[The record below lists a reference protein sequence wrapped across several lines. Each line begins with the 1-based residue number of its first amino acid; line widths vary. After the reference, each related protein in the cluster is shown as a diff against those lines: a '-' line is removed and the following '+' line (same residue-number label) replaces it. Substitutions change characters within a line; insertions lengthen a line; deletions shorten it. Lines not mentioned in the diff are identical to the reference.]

1 MGGNELNLK
10 IDISETANSAI
21 VQLTGEID
29 VYTAPLLVEKL
40 IPLTE
45 KKGGKVQVDLAK
57 TTYLDST
64 GLGTFISAY
73 KSSQEHES
81 RLELIN
87 VRDRVLRLF
96 KVTGLHKI
104 MNIEIDAT
112 DRGEKVD
119 GEI

>member
-1 MGGNELNLK
+1 MNLK
-10 IDISETANSAI
+10 IDVSEKGNTAI

-29 VYTAPLLVEKL
+29 VYTAPMLVEKL

-45 KKGGKVQVDLAK
+45 QKDKVVKVDMEK

-64 GLGTFISAY
+64 GLGIFISAY

-81 RLELIN
+81 KLELIHAK
-87 VRDRVLRLF
+87 DRVLRLF

-104 MNIEIDAT
+104 MNIQTDGK

-119 GEI
+119 GRI